1 MELTYEDLPVI
12 TKNIQI
18 KTVNL
23 QTEDNKNN
31 KIKFEGYV
39 RKCELTG
46 RTSISLRNLSDT
58 DRRASCGHSMNQ
70 SMEVQ
75 LTTAGNLRERTRSVE
90 PTGEKH
96 RMTLI
101 SRRTLLMKNF
111 QQFSRVSCIPEPFT
125 CKYHQRESTSGSCI
139 NPTLKSLSQRAV
151 STSAR
156 QTAFL

>member
-1 MELTYEDLPVI
+1 MRV
-12 TKNIQI
+12 
-18 KTVNL
+18 
-23 QTEDNKNN
+23 
-31 KIKFEGYV
+31 YV

-156 QTAFL
+156 QTGFLQEVEQSLVLIYSE

>member
-1 MELTYEDLPVI
+1 MKT
-12 TKNIQI
+12 TKL
-18 KTVNL
+18 K
-23 QTEDNKNN
+23 
-31 KIKFEGYV
+31 GYV
-39 RKCELTG
+39 RKSKLTG

-75 LTTAGNLRERTRSVE
+75 LTTAGNLRERTRRVE

-125 CKYHQRESTSGSCI
+125 CKYHQRELTSGSCI
-139 NPTLKSLSQRAV
+139 DPTLKSLALVRGRRDSYSV
-151 STSAR
+151 WNET
-156 QTAFL
+156 